1 MAGAYLN
8 TIDGVVIA
16 LYLGVLLVLGIY
28 LQRHASAGLR
38 HYLVGDRSMPWWML
52 GVSGVMDF
60 WDLAGSM
67 VIVSFLFL
75 LGPQGLFVE
84 FRGGA
89 VLVLAVTML
98 WTGKWRR
105 RSGCLTSAEWMLFR
119 FGDNRAGRAA
129 QLARVVSGI
138 AITTG
143 LIAYL
148 AKSAGLF
155 LSMFLPLSPAQCA
168 MLLIGTATVYSM
180 FSGFYGVVIIHALQF
195 VIVLAAA
202 AAIIYLCVS
211 QTPNFAALQ
220 DMAAQVTGNA
230 EWGATLPAVR
240 VSMPLGYESYEPL
253 LLLAGLYLLRNVLF
267 GMGAGDDPK
276 YFAAKSDID
285 CAKLS
290 LLWITLIAV
299 RWPTMMAIAVL
310 GIVAVGAALP
320 DPAAVREAVE
330 AVTTAYPTGD
340 WEHVTAQIAA
350 NPSTEPLEL
359 VAKLQQVLGDD
370 WPTRL
375 QLTTRQGTV
384 NPERVIPAVLLY
396 TIPPGLRSLVIVSLM
411 AAAMAGFGA
420 WINQAAGLFT
430 NDFYLKHLRPAA
442 PVREQ
447 IAVTWAFILAIVA
460 AGLAFAYSSD
470 NINDIW
476 SWIIMGL
483 GGGMIFPQLLPLYWR
498 RFNGF
503 GYAAGMIAGLL
514 AAFAQRTAGTLLPP
528 SYAVLNE
535 EWCMLLVISVV
546 SLAASVAGSYL
557 SPPTPTAVLQNFYTL
572 TRPFGLWKPERESLP
587 HATQAKINAENYRD
601 VLALP
606 VALTYQV
613 AIFLAP
619 MLLVVQKWTH
629 ATLTFGVALAAFA
642 VLYFA
647 WLAPMER
654 TTPQQPIS

>member
-8 TIDGVVIA
+8 ALDGVVIA
-16 LYLGVLLVLGIY
+16 LYLGVLLILGVY
-28 LQRHASAGLR
+28 LQGRASAGLR

-67 VIVSFLFL
+67 VIVSFLYL

-105 RSGCLTSAEWMLFR
+105 RSGCITSAEWMLFR

-129 QLARVVSGI
+129 QLARVVAGI

-155 LSMFLPLSPAQCA
+155 LSMFLPLTPAQCA
-168 MLLIGTATVYSM
+168 MLLIGTATIYSM

-195 VIVLAAA
+195 LIVLVAA
-202 AAIIYLCVS
+202 AAIIHLCVS
-211 QTPNFAALQ
+211 QTPDFAALQ
-220 DMAAQVTGNA
+220 DVAAQVTGNPD
-230 EWGATLPAVR
+230 WGATLPAVR
-240 VSMPLGYESYEPL
+240 VAMPAGYEAYEPL

-276 YFAAKSDID
+276 YFAAKSDVD

-310 GIVAVGAALP
+310 GVVAVGAALP
-320 DPAAVREAVE
+320 DPAAVREAVA
-330 AVTTAYPTGD
+330 AVNAAYPDGD
-340 WEHVTAQIAA
+340 WDQITARIAA
-350 NPSTEPLEL
+350 SRATAPTELTNDL
-359 VAKLQQVLGDD
+359 RQALGDD

-384 NPERVIPAVLLY
+384 NPERVVPAVLLY
-396 TIPPGLRSLVIVSLM
+396 AIPPGLRSLVIVSLM

-430 NDFYLKHLRPAA
+430 NDFYLKHVRPAA

-447 IAVTWAFILAIVA
+447 ITVTWAFILAIVT
-460 AGLAFAYSSD
+460 AGLTFAYSAT

-483 GGGMIFPQLLPLYWR
+483 GGGMIFPQMLPLYWR

-503 GYAAGMIAGLL
+503 GYAAGMIAGLT
-514 AAFAQRTAGTLLPP
+514 AALAQRTAASMLPP
-528 SYAVLNE
+528 VYEVLNE
-535 EWCMLLVISVV
+535 EWCMLLVIGVV
-546 SLAASVAGSYL
+546 SLIAAVTGSCL
-557 SPPTPTAVLQNFYTL
+557 TSPTPATVLQDFFNR
-572 TRPFGLWKPERESLP
+572 TRPFGWWRRERESLP
-587 HATQAKINAENYRD
+587 RAQQETINAENLRD
-601 VLALP
+601 LLALP

-619 MLLVVQKWTH
+619 MLLVVQKWSH
-629 ATLTFGVALAAFA
+629 AGVCFAVALATFA
-642 VLYFA
+642 ILYYA
-647 WLAPMER
+647 WLAPMEQ
-654 TTPQQPIS
+654 TTPQEDLL

>member
-1 MAGAYLN
+1 MGGAYL
-8 TIDGVVIA
+8 TTLDGVVIG
-16 LYLGVLLVLGIY
+16 LYLGVLLVLGVY
-28 LQRHASAGLR
+28 LQGRASAGLR

-105 RSGCLTSAEWMLFR
+105 RSGCITSAEWMLFR
-119 FGDNRAGRAA
+119 FGDNRAGRTA
-129 QLARVVSGI
+129 QLARVVAGI

-155 LSMFLPLSPAQCA
+155 LSMFLPLAPAQCA
-168 MLLIGTATVYSM
+168 MLLIGAATVYSM
-180 FSGFYGVVIIHALQF
+180 FSGFYGVVIIHSLQF

-202 AAIIYLCVS
+202 AAIVYLCVS
-211 QTPNFAALQ
+211 QTPSFDALQ
-220 DMAAQVTGNA
+220 ALAAQVTGNA
-230 EWGATLPAVR
+230 DWGATLPAVR
-240 VSMPLGYESYEPL
+240 VAMPAGYESYEPL

-276 YFAAKSDID
+276 YFAAKSDVD

-310 GIVAVGAALP
+310 GVVAVGAALP
-320 DPAAVREAVE
+320 DHAAVRDAVD
-330 AVTTAYPTGD
+330 AVTTVYPTGD
-340 WEHVTAQIAA
+340 WEHVTARIAA
-350 NPSTEPLEL
+350 SPAAEPPGLI
-359 VAKLQQVLGDD
+359 AKLQEALGDD

-384 NPERVIPAVLLY
+384 NPERVVPAVLLY

-447 IAVTWAFILAIVA
+447 IAVTWGFILALVA
-460 AGLAFAYSSD
+460 AGLTFAYTAE

-503 GYAAGMIAGLL
+503 GYTAGMIAGLV
-514 AAFAQRTAGTLLPP
+514 AALAQRAAGPFLPP
-528 SYAVLNE
+528 HYAALNE

-546 SLAASVAGSYL
+546 SLVAAILGSYL
-557 SPPTPTAVLQNFYTL
+557 TSPTPATVLQDFYVR
-572 TRPFGLWKPERESLP
+572 TRPFGFWKQQRESLP
-587 HATQAKINAENYRD
+587 ATLQAKIDAENLRD

-613 AIFLAP
+613 AVFLAP

-629 ATLTFGVALAAFA
+629 ASVCFGVALAAFA
-642 VLYFA
+642 ILYFA

-654 TTPQQPIS
+654 EQATGH